1 MNKEY
6 QLGQLRRVI
15 EDPDTSSGLYLIDT
29 VLDDNEIEKY
39 IKDYCCPINPLYA
52 AISSL
57 NPAEIGMISSNF
69 KFQAPLE

>member
-15 EDPDTSSGLYLIDT
+15 EDPDTSSGLYLIAT

-39 IKDYCCPINPLYA
+39 IKDLA
-52 AISSL
+52 
-57 NPAEIGMISSNF
+57 
-69 KFQAPLE
+69 QV